1 MPIEVGLSLSDT
13 QNDTFLQSHLPFN
26 FFFAFWSAFDCVM
39 YCFYLRLGHLL
50 VVSSI
55 VDLVPIKKWSC
66 QAIRFYKVYTDGG
79 SGVPL
84 YGTLIDLL
92 VLMNPCLGVLLIGA
106 LQPYLDYVVA
116 DFHWSAAV

>member
-1 MPIEVGLSLSDT
+1 MTMAPSSLGGHDDGFKWPQWQRLDSSSSSRVSLFGFGL
-13 QNDTFLQSHLPFN
+13 
-26 FFFAFWSAFDCVM
+26 
-39 YCFYLRLGHLL
+39 Y
-50 VVSSI
+50 
-55 VDLVPIKKWSC
+55 
-66 QAIRFYKVYTDGG
+66 GG